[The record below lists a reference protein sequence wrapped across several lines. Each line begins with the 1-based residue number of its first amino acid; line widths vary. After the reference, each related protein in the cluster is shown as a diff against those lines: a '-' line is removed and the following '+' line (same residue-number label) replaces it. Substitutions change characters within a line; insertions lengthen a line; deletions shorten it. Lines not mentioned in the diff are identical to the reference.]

1 MIFIAFFCGFA
12 LCFIFFIV
20 SYLVLREL
28 IFKYGKFITRKLEN
42 EINLFDEATK
52 DGTEI
57 IYPDETR
64 EIFDKEDSQIED
76 LLKE

>member
-1 MIFIAFFCGFA
+1 MIFIAFFCGFV
-12 LCFIFFIV
+12 LCLIFFTV
-20 SYLVLREL
+20 SYWVLREL

-52 DGTEI
+52 EGTEI
-57 IYPDETR
+57 IYPDNSK

>member
-12 LCFIFFIV
+12 LCLIFFTV

-52 DGTEI
+52 EGTEI
-57 IYPDETR
+57 VYPDNSK